1 MNDLRLAVLW
11 LNDPLNWTGPSGVFS
26 LAGEHLAMTVVAVL
40 LATVVALPLG
50 VLLGHGA
57 IAPGATRSGSARSR
71 GRAGAGAGATTVV
84 LANVSR
90 ALPTFALLTIFATTG
105 LGFGNRP
112 TVLAAAIFALP
123 VILANAY
130 AGVVGVDADV
140 RDAARGMGL
149 SGRRVLLGVEL
160 PLAMPLIAT
169 GLRSATV
176 QVVATIPLAALV
188 GGGGLGRIVVE
199 GFGTQRYGQVIAGG
213 FLVAV
218 LCLLVEG
225 VLAVGQ
231 RLVTPRQMR
240 VSAASRRE
248 SA

>member
-1 MNDLRLAVLW
+1 MNDLRLAVQW

-26 LAGEHLAMTVVAVL
+26 LAGEHLAMTLVAVL

-50 VLLGHGA
+50 VLLGHGSL
-57 IAPGATRSGSARSR
+57 APGAPGA
-71 GRAGAGAGATTVV
+71 GRLRRRTGAGAGATTVV

-130 AGVVGVDADV
+130 AGVVGVDADI

-225 VLAVGQ
+225 VLALGQ

-240 VSAASRRE
+240 ASATSRRE

>member
-1 MNDLRLAVLW
+1 MNDLRSAFLW

-40 LATVVALPLG
+40 LATLVALPLG

-57 IAPGATRSGSARSR
+57 HAPGTTHS
-71 GRAGAGAGATTVV
+71 GRARRSAGPGAGATTVV
-84 LANVSR
+84 IANVSR

-130 AGVVGVDADV
+130 AGIVEVDADV

-225 VLAVGQ
+225 VLAAGQ
-231 RLVTPRQMR
+231 RLVTPPQMR
-240 VSAASRRE
+240 VTAAARRE
-248 SA
+248 ST

>member
-40 LATVVALPLG
+40 LATLVALPLG

-57 IAPGATRSGSARSR
+57 LAPGTGRGARRRLGSGS
-71 GRAGAGAGATTVV
+71 GATTVV

-112 TVLAAAIFALP
+112 TVVAAAIFALP

-149 SGRRVLLGVEL
+149 SGGRVLLGVEL

-225 VLAVGQ
+225 VLAAGQ

-240 VSAASRRE
+240 VTARTRRE
-248 SA
+248 SS